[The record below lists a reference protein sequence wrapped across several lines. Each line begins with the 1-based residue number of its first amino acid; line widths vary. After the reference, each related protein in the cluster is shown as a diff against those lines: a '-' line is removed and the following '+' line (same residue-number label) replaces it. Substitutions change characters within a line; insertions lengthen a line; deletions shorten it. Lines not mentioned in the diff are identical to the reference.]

1 MSPDRR
7 IPVARFSHGVLR
19 LGGLDVRLLSI
30 PIALA
35 LCAAAWPA
43 SAAGLRDRLYDPGD
57 GVLVV
62 AHRACHRAAPSHGF
76 EAPVPENSL
85 AALERCVALGVDLV
99 EIDVRRT
106 RDGHLVVMHDAKV
119 DRTTDGKGR
128 VSDLTLAQIQA
139 LRLKGGEH
147 AGPPTLEAL
156 LNAAR
161 GRILVNIDL
170 KGPYAAQAAEIA
182 RRAGASD
189 WVLFK
194 AKAGFGAPPL
204 ADEAPYS
211 DLAFMPMVAAK
222 AAKRPRDLAG
232 ITLRQA
238 SGARQI
244 PAIETVALKGQGF
257 AAVRD
262 AARAVRIRVW
272 INTLASKGWR
282 GVLDQSGDRLAL
294 RDPDRAWGRLID
306 QGASIVQTDHP
317 AMLLD
322 YLERRG
328 LRGHAPS
335 SIAAAGLP
343 PSS

>member
-1 MSPDRR
+1 MDLEGWGAST
-7 IPVARFSHGVLR
+7 
-19 LGGLDVRLLSI
+19 VRLLSI
-30 PIALA
+30 PIVLA

-43 SAAGLRDRLYDPGD
+43 SAAGLRERLYDPGD

-76 EAPVPENSL
+76 EHAIAENSL

-106 RDGHLVVMHDAKV
+106 RDGQLIVMHDAKV

-128 VSDLTLAQIQA
+128 ISKLTLAQVQA
-139 LRLKGGEH
+139 LRLRNGDDE
-147 AGPPTLEAL
+147 APPTLEAFL
-156 LNAAR
+156 RAAR
-161 GRILVNIDL
+161 GRILVNVDL

-182 RRAGASD
+182 HRVDASD

-194 AKAGFGAPPL
+194 AKARFGGPPL
-204 ADEAPYS
+204 ADQAPYRE
-211 DLAFMPMVAAK
+211 LAFMPMVAAK
-222 AAKRPRDLAG
+222 AARTPGDLAD
-232 ITLRQA
+232 IILRQA

-244 PAIETVALKGQGF
+244 PAVETVALRGQGF
-257 AAVRD
+257 MAVRD
-262 AARAVRIRVW
+262 AARAARIRVW
-272 INTLASKGWR
+272 TNTLAAKGWR

-294 RDPDRAWGRLID
+294 RDPDRAWGRLIA

-317 AMLLD
+317 AVLLD

-328 LRGHAPS
+328 LRGHAAA

>member
-1 MSPDRR
+1 MRPLTL
-7 IPVARFSHGVLR
+7 PFV
-19 LGGLDVRLLSI
+19 
-30 PIALA
+30 LA
-35 LCAAAWPA
+35 LCVAAMPA

-76 EAPVPENSL
+76 ERAVPENSL

-99 EIDVRRT
+99 EIDVRRA
-106 RDGHLVVMHDAKV
+106 RDGQLVIMHDAKV
-119 DRTTDGKGR
+119 DRTTNGKGR
-128 VSDLTLAQIQA
+128 VADLSLARIQA
-139 LRLKGGEH
+139 LSLKHGDGE
-147 AGPPTLEAL
+147 GPPTLEAFL
-156 LNAAR
+156 RAAR

-170 KGPYAAQAAEIA
+170 KGPYAGQAAEIA
-182 RRAGASD
+182 RRAGATD

-194 AKAGFGAPPL
+194 AKARFGAPPL
-204 ADEAPYS
+204 ADQAPYQ
-211 DLAFMPMVAAK
+211 DLAFMPMVEAK
-222 AAKRPRDLAG
+222 AARKPGDLAD
-232 ITLRQA
+232 IAQRQA

-244 PAIETVALKGQGF
+244 PAIETVALRGQGF

-262 AARAVRIRVW
+262 AARAARIRVW
-272 INTLASKGWR
+272 TNTLANKGWR
-282 GVLDQSGDRLAL
+282 RVLDQSGDRQAL

-317 AMLLD
+317 AALLD

-335 SIAAAGLP
+335 AIAAADLP

>member
-1 MSPDRR
+1 MRLSR
-7 IPVARFSHGVLR
+7 IPIV
-19 LGGLDVRLLSI
+19 
-30 PIALA
+30 LA

-76 EAPVPENSL
+76 EHAVPENSL
-85 AALERCVALGVDLV
+85 AALERCIALGVDLV

-106 RDGHLVVMHDAKV
+106 RDGQLVIMHDAKV
-119 DRTTDGKGR
+119 DRTTTGKGR
-128 VSDLTLAQIQA
+128 VADLTAAELQA
-139 LRLKGGEH
+139 LSLKGGDG
-147 AGPPTLEAL
+147 AAPPTLEAVL
-156 LNAAR
+156 RAAR

-170 KGPYAAQAAEIA
+170 KGPYAAQAAEIV
-182 RRAGASD
+182 RRAEAAD

-194 AKAGFGAPPL
+194 AKAWFGAPPL

-211 DLAFMPMVAAK
+211 ELAFMPMVAAK
-222 AAKRPRDLAG
+222 SAKKPRDLAD
-232 ITLRQA
+232 ITQRQA

-244 PAIETVALKGQGF
+244 PAVETVALKRQGF
-257 AAVRD
+257 AAVLD
-262 AARAVRIRVW
+262 AARAARIRVW
-272 INTLASKGWR
+272 INTLAAKGWR
-282 GVLDQSGDRLAL
+282 GVLDQSGDRQAL
-294 RDPDRAWGRLID
+294 RDPDRAWGRLIA

-317 AMLLD
+317 AVLLD

-335 SIAAAGLP
+335 TIAAAGLP

>member
-1 MSPDRR
+1 M
-7 IPVARFSHGVLR
+7 
-19 LGGLDVRLLSI
+19 RLLSI
-30 PIALA
+30 SLVLA

-43 SAAGLRDRLYDPGD
+43 AAGGLRDRLYDPGD

-76 EAPVPENSL
+76 EHAVPENSL

-119 DRTTDGKGR
+119 DRTSNGKGR
-128 VSDLTLAQIQA
+128 IADLTLAEVQA
-139 LRLKGGEH
+139 LRLKGSQDE
-147 AGPPTLEAL
+147 APPTLEAFL
-156 LNAAR
+156 RTAR

-170 KGPYAAQAAEIA
+170 KGPYAAQAAQVV
-182 RRAGASD
+182 RRAEAAD

-194 AKAGFGAPPL
+194 AKARFGAPPI
-204 ADEAPYS
+204 ADQAPYQG
-211 DLAFMPMVAAK
+211 LAFMPMVAAK
-222 AAKRPRDLAG
+222 AARTPRDLAG
-232 ITLRQA
+232 IILRQA

-244 PAIETVALKGQGF
+244 PAVETVALKGQGF
-257 AAVRD
+257 TAVRD
-262 AARAVRIRVW
+262 AARAARIRVW
-272 INTLASKGWR
+272 ANTLADKGWR
-282 GVLDQSGDRLAL
+282 RMLDQSGDRQAL

-317 AMLLD
+317 AALID

-328 LRGHAPS
+328 LRGRAPAVIASAGGQS
-335 SIAAAGLP
+335 S
-343 PSS
+343 S

>member
-1 MSPDRR
+1 MELEGRG
-7 IPVARFSHGVLR
+7 ALT
-19 LGGLDVRLLSI
+19 VRPLSI
-30 PIALA
+30 PIVLA

-76 EAPVPENSL
+76 EHAVPENSL

-99 EIDVRRT
+99 EVDVRRA
-106 RDGHLVVMHDAKV
+106 RDGQLVVMHDAKV
-119 DRTTDGKGR
+119 DRTTNGKGR
-128 VSDLTLAQIQA
+128 VADLSLAEIQA
-139 LRLKGGEH
+139 LRLKGDTAQAE
-147 AGPPTLEAL
+147 APPTLEAFL
-156 LNAAR
+156 RAAR

-182 RRAGASD
+182 RRAEAAD

-194 AKAGFGAPPL
+194 AKARFGAPPL
-204 ADEAPYS
+204 ADQAPYQ

-222 AAKRPRDLAG
+222 AAKTPRELAG

-244 PAIETVALKGQGF
+244 PAVETVALKGQGF
-257 AAVRD
+257 MAVRD
-262 AARAVRIRVW
+262 AARSARIRLW
-272 INTLASKGWR
+272 INTLAAKGWR
-282 GVLDQSGDRLAL
+282 GVLDQSGDRQAL
-294 RDPDRAWGRLID
+294 RDPDRAWGRLIA

-317 AMLLD
+317 AALLD

-328 LRGHAPS
+328 LRGEARS
-335 SIAAAGLP
+335 AIAAAGLQ

>member
-1 MSPDRR
+1 L
-7 IPVARFSHGVLR
+7 I
-19 LGGLDVRLLSI
+19 VRLLSI
-30 PIALA
+30 PLVLA
-35 LCAAAWPA
+35 LCVAAWPA
-43 SAAGLRDRLYDPGD
+43 AAGGLRDRLYDPGD

-76 EAPVPENSL
+76 EHAVPENSL

-106 RDGHLVVMHDAKV
+106 HDRHLVLMHDAKV
-119 DRTTDGKGR
+119 DRTSTGKGR
-128 VSDLTLAQIQA
+128 IADLTLAEIQA
-139 LRLKGGEH
+139 LRLKGGQDE
-147 AGPPTLEAL
+147 APPTLEAFL
-156 LNAAR
+156 RAAR
-161 GRILVNIDL
+161 GRILINIDL

-182 RRAGASD
+182 RRVEAVD

-194 AKAGFGAPPL
+194 AKARFGAPPI
-204 ADEAPYS
+204 ADQAPYRE
-211 DLAFMPMVAAK
+211 LAFMPMVAAR
-222 AAKRPRDLAG
+222 AARTPRDLAG
-232 ITLRQA
+232 IILRQA

-244 PAIETVALKGQGF
+244 PAVETVALKGQGF
-257 AAVRD
+257 TAVRD
-262 AARAVRIRVW
+262 AARAARIRVW
-272 INTLASKGWR
+272 TNTLANKGWR
-282 GVLDQSGDRLAL
+282 RMLDQSGDRQAL

-335 SIAAAGLP
+335 AIAAADLP

>member
-1 MSPDRR
+1 M
-7 IPVARFSHGVLR
+7 
-19 LGGLDVRLLSI
+19 RLLSV
-30 PIALA
+30 PIVLA
-35 LCAAAWPA
+35 LCVAAAPV

-76 EAPVPENSL
+76 EHAVPENSL

-106 RDGHLVVMHDAKV
+106 RDGQLVILHDAKV

-128 VSDLTLAQIQA
+128 VADLTLAQVQA
-139 LRLKGGEH
+139 LRLRDGDGE
-147 AGPPTLEAL
+147 APPTLEAFL
-156 LNAAR
+156 AAAR

-170 KGPYAAQAAEIA
+170 KGPYAAEAAAIA
-182 RRAGASD
+182 RRVEATD

-194 AKAGFGAPPL
+194 AKARFGAPPI
-204 ADEAPYS
+204 ADQALYQ
-211 DLAFMPMVAAK
+211 DLAFMPMVEAK
-222 AAKRPRDLAG
+222 AARKPGDLAD
-232 ITLRQA
+232 IAQRQA

-244 PAIETVALKGQGF
+244 PAIETVALRGPGF

-262 AARAVRIRVW
+262 AARAARIRVW
-272 INTLASKGWR
+272 TNTLAAKGWR
-282 GVLDQSGDRLAL
+282 GVLDQAGDRQAL
-294 RDPDRAWGRLID
+294 RDPDRAWGRLIA

-317 AMLLD
+317 AVLLD

-335 SIAAAGLP
+335 SIATAALP

>member
-1 MSPDRR
+1 M
-7 IPVARFSHGVLR
+7 R
-19 LGGLDVRLLSI
+19 LQSI
-30 PIALA
+30 PIVLA
-35 LCAAAWPA
+35 LCVAALPA
-43 SAAGLRDRLYDPGD
+43 CAAGLRDRLYDPGD

-62 AHRACHRAAPSHGF
+62 AHRACHRAAPGHGF
-76 EAPVPENSL
+76 DNAVPENSL

-106 RDGHLVVMHDAKV
+106 RDGQLIVMHDAKV

-128 VSDLTLAQIQA
+128 VADLTLARIQA
-139 LRLKGGEH
+139 LRLKDGQGE
-147 AGPPTLEAL
+147 APPTLEAFL
-156 LNAAR
+156 VAAR

-170 KGPYAAQAAEIA
+170 KGPYAAEAAAIS
-182 RRAGASD
+182 RRIEATE

-194 AKAGFGAPPL
+194 AKARFGAPPL
-204 ADEAPYS
+204 ADQAPYQ
-211 DLAFMPMVAAK
+211 DLAFMPMVEAK
-222 AAKRPRDLAG
+222 AARKPGDLAD
-232 ITLRQA
+232 ITQRQA

-244 PAIETVALKGQGF
+244 PAIEMVALRGQGF

-262 AARAVRIRVW
+262 AARAARIRVW
-272 INTLASKGWR
+272 TNTLAAKGWR
-282 GVLDQSGDRLAL
+282 GVLDQSGDRQAL
-294 RDPDRAWGRLID
+294 RNPDRAWGRLIA

-317 AMLLD
+317 AVLLD

-328 LRGHAPS
+328 LRGHAPV

>member
-1 MSPDRR
+1 MS
-7 IPVARFSHGVLR
+7 
-19 LGGLDVRLLSI
+19 VRLLSV
-30 PIALA
+30 PIVLA
-35 LCAAAWPA
+35 LCVAAAPV

-62 AHRACHRAAPSHGF
+62 AHRACHRAAPSRGF
-76 EAPVPENSL
+76 ERAVPENSL

-106 RDGHLVVMHDAKV
+106 SDGQLIIMHDAKV

-128 VSDLTLAQIQA
+128 VADQTLAQIQA
-139 LRLKGGEH
+139 LRLKDGEDE
-147 AGPPTLEAL
+147 APPTLEAFL
-156 LNAAR
+156 AAAR

-170 KGPYAAQAAEIA
+170 KGPYAAEAAAIA
-182 RRAGASD
+182 RRIGATE

-194 AKAGFGAPPL
+194 AKARFGAPPL
-204 ADEAPYS
+204 ADQALYR
-211 DLAFMPMVAAK
+211 DLAFMPMVEAK
-222 AAKRPRDLAG
+222 AARTPGDLAD
-232 ITLRQA
+232 IAQRQA

-244 PAIETVALKGQGF
+244 PAIETVALRGPGF

-262 AARAVRIRVW
+262 AARAARIRVW
-272 INTLASKGWR
+272 TNTLAAKGWR
-282 GVLDQSGDRLAL
+282 GVLDQSGDRQAL
-294 RDPDRAWGRLID
+294 RDPDRAWGRLIA

-317 AMLLD
+317 AALLD
-322 YLERRG
+322 YLERHG

-335 SIAAAGLP
+335 AIATAGLP